1 MPTPYPANTSGEPI
15 ATPLSAKSNMLTRR
29 SEFSLTAYGAP
40 ASGPGG
46 MVGQL
51 VDGQNRIN
59 QTNLPIPKAKYSI
72 DSTGRMFS
80 SSSQTHSTQPLTFH
94 PDIYDSKKRGCI
106 LTPPTTQ

>member
-1 MPTPYPANTSGEPI
+1 
-15 ATPLSAKSNMLTRR
+15 
-29 SEFSLTAYGAP
+29 
-40 ASGPGG
+40 

-72 DSTGRMFS
+72 DSTGRTFPP
-80 SSSQTHSTQPLTFH
+80 SSQPSTTHPLTLH
-94 PDIYDSKKRGCI
+94 PDIYDNKNRGCI

>member
-1 MPTPYPANTSGEPI
+1 
-15 ATPLSAKSNMLTRR
+15 MLTQH

-40 ASGPGG
+40 APGPGG

-72 DSTGRMFS
+72 DSTGRTFP
-80 SSSQTHSTQPLTFH
+80 SSSQPFATHPLTLH
-94 PDIYDSKKRGCI
+94 PDIYDNKNRGCI

>member
-1 MPTPYPANTSGEPI
+1 
-15 ATPLSAKSNMLTRR
+15 MLTQH

-40 ASGPGG
+40 APSPGG

-59 QTNLPIPKAKYSI
+59 QTNLPIPKAKYSM
-72 DSTGRMFS
+72 DSTGRTFP
-80 SSSQTHSTQPLTFH
+80 SSSQPFATRPLTLN
-94 PDIYDSKKRGCI
+94 PDIYDNKNRGCI

>member
-1 MPTPYPANTSGEPI
+1 
-15 ATPLSAKSNMLTRR
+15 MLTQH

-40 ASGPGG
+40 APSPGG

-59 QTNLPIPKAKYSI
+59 QTNLPIPKAKYSL
-72 DSTGRMFS
+72 DSHGRES
-80 SSSQTHSTQPLTFH
+80 IQHLLPSIPSLTHLAG
-94 PDIYDSKKRGCI
+94 IWDSKDRGCI